1 MSRRKLCQRM
11 WADSH
16 VRTVD
21 SYSRGYSPMLYLKM
35 GVGELD
41 LRSSLF
47 PLYLA
52 FNFLDSLCT
61 VQSVKPLGMTG
72 ISCYVP

>member
-1 MSRRKLCQRM
+1 
-11 WADSH
+11 
-16 VRTVD
+16 
-21 SYSRGYSPMLYLKM
+21 MLYLKM

-52 FNFLDSLCT
+52 FNFLDILCT
-61 VQSVKPLGMTG
+61 VQRVKPLGMIG
-72 ISCYVP
+72 ISFYVP